1 MAWWCFAT
9 MRCNE
14 YPVNYKSPSLSWAF
28 LIGLNIPQRPH
39 SFRSLFQ
46 YSWLASDDAE
56 KSIGQTPLM
65 KRLFFPTPLRI
76 PPHRL
81 PLRGVS
87 ISISFHIAGSNSVG
101 PFTPRVYT
109 GGYHGLFNVWL
120 S

>member
-28 LIGLNIPQRPH
+28 LMGLNIPQRPR

-56 KSIGQTPLM
+56 KSIGQTPPNET
-65 KRLFFPTPLRI
+65 FIFPHALKDSNTS
-76 PPHRL
+76 
-81 PLRGVS
+81 VT
-87 ISISFHIAGSNSVG
+87 FAGC
-101 PFTPRVYT
+101 
-109 GGYHGLFNVWL
+109 
-120 S
+120 